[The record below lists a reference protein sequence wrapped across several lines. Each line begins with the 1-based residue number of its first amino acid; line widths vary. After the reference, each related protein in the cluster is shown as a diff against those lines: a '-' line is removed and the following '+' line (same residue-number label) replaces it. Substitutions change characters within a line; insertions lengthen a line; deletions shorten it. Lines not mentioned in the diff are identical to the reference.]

1 MVDTATVRLSDPA
14 ALKRHIGNRDL
25 YFWGARHGYGM
36 CRVFER
42 LGFKPAGFIDSSA
55 AMIGKKVLAYEVHL
69 PDEILG
75 NGARPYI
82 VITSSF
88 YADEISG
95 QCRAYGLVEEED
107 FIPFTR
113 IQRFDYQVDVS
124 GACNLRCI
132 SCPRGNMPKQPPA
145 GYMSADT
152 YKKVLDK
159 ILREDPFTGVVTL
172 YNWGEPLLNPDL
184 AAIVAYSNEGKV
196 LTAISSNLNI
206 RRDFSDVIRAKPM
219 WFRISL
225 SGYEKSYEIT
235 HTGGSWKLL
244 LENMRKL
251 KTWRE
256 QYHPEMAVEMF
267 YHIYRHNNRDD
278 FHKMQALCETLGFT
292 FRYRHAALAPLDNIE
307 ALVDGR
313 TVSEAA
319 REAMAMQILPVAEA
333 MDIARQQ
340 RDGACHYERCLWIR
354 WDCAVAQC
362 MEWYADNKTLVSG
375 DFLSTPLDAI
385 AAAREN
391 NPFCD
396 ACKQKAIHRCYVVYG
411 DEKLITERK
420 SVDLTPST
428 RPA

>member
-1 MVDTATVRLSDPA
+1 MVETTARRLCDPHE
-14 ALKRHIGNRDL
+14 LKRVIGGREL

-42 LGFKPAGFIDSSA
+42 LGMRPKGFIDSSK
-55 AMIGKKVLAYEVHL
+55 AMVGSRVLDYEVHL

-75 NGARPYI
+75 NGRRPYI

-95 QCRAYGLVEEED
+95 QCRGYGLVEEED

-113 IQRFDYQVDVS
+113 IQRFDYQVDIS

-132 SCPRGNMPKQPPA
+132 SCPRGNMPQQPPA
-145 GYMSADT
+145 GYMSAAI
-152 YKKVLDK
+152 YKQVLDK

-184 AAIVAYSNEGKV
+184 AVIVAYSNERNV
-196 LTAISSNLNI
+196 LTAISSNLNV
-206 RRDFSDVIRAKPM
+206 RRDFSDVIKAKPM

-225 SGYEKSYEIT
+225 SGFEKTYEIT
-235 HTGGSWKLL
+235 HTGGSWELL
-244 LENMRKL
+244 LENMHKL
-251 KTWRE
+251 KAWRA
-256 QYHPEMAVEMF
+256 QYHPNMAVEMF
-267 YHIYRHNNRDD
+267 YHIYRHNNRED
-278 FHKMQALCETLGFT
+278 FHKMRQLCKDLGFT

-307 ALVDGR
+307 AIVEGR
-313 TVSEAA
+313 AVSEAA
-319 REAMAMQILPVAEA
+319 RAAMSMQILPVSEA

-340 RDGACHYERCLWIR
+340 IDGACHYERCLWIR

-362 MEWYADNKTLVSG
+362 MEWYADNKTLVPG
-375 DFLSTPLDAI
+375 GFLDTPLDEI

-391 NPFCD
+391 NTFCEE
-396 ACKQKAIHRCYVVYG
+396 CKRKAIHRCYVVYG
-411 DEKLITERK
+411 DENLITQRK
-420 SVDLTPST
+420 SVDLNTPSPT
-428 RPA
+428 A